1 MKKLLF
7 LVPFLVTLVYGIG
20 ISDYETSEIEVTP
33 LGHGTHLKVGRNAEI
48 GKFKVKNNSNK
59 KLIIESLVFRNYG
72 KSNLK
77 KSLESA
83 KLFVNNEPVSS
94 GFEAQG
100 SYITFL
106 FNNGLTGGFILPAG
120 NSKIFTI
127 KATIVYARTG
137 DSIELG
143 IKNVEDFVATEAN
156 TGFQANMN
164 TVFRLSNYTLN
175 PGNYWLIR
183 NLYRVYRGI
192 RPRQTKKIN
201 IKR

>member
-1 MKKLLF
+1 MRKLLF
-7 LVPFLVTLVYGIG
+7 ILPFLVTSVYGIE

-33 LGHGTHLKVGRNAEI
+33 LGDGVHLKVGRYTEI
-48 GKFKVKNNSNK
+48 GKFRAKNNSNK
-59 KLIIESLVFRNYG
+59 KVIIQSIAFRNYG

-83 KLFVNNEPVSS
+83 KLLVNNESVSS

-120 NSKIFTI
+120 DSKIFTI

-143 IKNVEDFVATEAN
+143 LKNIEDFVATEAG
-156 TGFQANMN
+156 TGFQATLNS
-164 TVFRLSNYTLN
+164 TLRLANYTLN
-175 PGNYWLIR
+175 SGNYRLIR
-183 NLYRVYRGI
+183 NLYRVYRGR